1 MQIKEL
7 QVFKVAR
14 LTLKS
19 YNHNKMSFQC
29 VALSYFITLSVIPFL
44 AFLFAV
50 SGDLGISDKI
60 SALLYKFIPTD
71 ERLVSMLI
79 DKADNIIDIAQSGP
93 VGIVSA
99 LIFFWSIIWMM
110 FQVERVFNN
119 VWGIGKIPRN
129 IFKRFGFY
137 ISALLI
143 SPFIVMIFGAGIAF
157 YSNIPKLF
165 GLDVSNL
172 KVLPQLIGF
181 VVFYAVTVFTLSAM
195 YKGIPAAKVRYRNAL
210 WAALIAGL
218 VFVIFQYLY
227 LETQMFVAR
236 MNAVYGV
243 LAAVPLFLMWLNWS
257 WQIILYGAQLSY
269 SLQNVDTFNEEQTQP

>member
-181 VVFYAVTVFTLSAM
+181 VIFYAVTVFTLSAM

>member
-1 MQIKEL
+1 MRIKEL

-50 SGDLGISDKI
+50 SGDLGISDKL
-60 SALLYKFIPTD
+60 SALLYKFVPTD

-181 VVFYAVTVFTLSAM
+181 VIFYAVTVFTLSAM

>member
-29 VALSYFITLSVIPFL
+29 VALSYFITLSVIPFI

>member
-1 MQIKEL
+1 MEL
-7 QVFKVAR
+7 KGLKVFKVAR

-29 VALSYFITLSVIPFL
+29 VALSYFIMLAVIPFL
-44 AFLFAV
+44 AFLFAAA
-50 SGDLGISDKI
+50 GDLGISDRI
-60 SALLYKFIPTD
+60 SEVLFKFLPSD
-71 ERLVSMLI
+71 SKLVSMLI

-99 LIFFWSIIWMM
+99 LFFFWSIIWMM

-119 VWGIGKIPRN
+119 VWGIEKIPRN

-137 ISALLI
+137 IGALLL
-143 SPFIVMIFGAGIAF
+143 SPFIVLIFGAGIAF
-157 YSNIPKLF
+157 YSNVTNLF
-165 GLDVSNL
+165 GLDMSDL
-172 KVLPQLIGF
+172 KVLPQLLGF
-181 VVFYAVTVFTLSAM
+181 AAFYVVTVFTLSVM
-195 YKGIPAAKVRYRNAL
+195 YKGIPAAPVKYRNAL

-243 LAAVPLFLMWLNWS
+243 LAAIPLFLMWLNWS
-257 WQIILYGAQLSY
+257 WQIILYGAQLSC
-269 SLQNVDTFNEEQTQP
+269 SLQNVDAINPEEIKE

>member
-29 VALSYFITLSVIPFL
+29 VALSYFITLSVIPFI

-181 VVFYAVTVFTLSAM
+181 VIFYAVTVFTLSAM